1 MFYIQKKPYFFNNSR
16 YSLKNHLFSKFY
28 PYFLEN
34 YLFYYQVVVY
44 LHNDDKEHIYIFL
57 TLKREKRRCYF

>member
-1 MFYIQKKPYFFNNSR
+1 M
-16 YSLKNHLFSKFY
+16 
-28 PYFLEN
+28 
-34 YLFYYQVVVY
+34 FYYQVVVY